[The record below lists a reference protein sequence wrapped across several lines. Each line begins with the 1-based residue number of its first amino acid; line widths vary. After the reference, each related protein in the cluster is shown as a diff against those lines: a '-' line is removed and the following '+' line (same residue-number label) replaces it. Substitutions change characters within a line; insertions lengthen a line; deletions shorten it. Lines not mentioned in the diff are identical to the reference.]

1 MTRLSHGSC
10 QLKNNNGPAMN
21 NQQEIINTMVLSRIN
36 FFHLSEMVEL
46 YRKMGSATAVM
57 EHRHDIRSVLPDASD
72 RLAETLAG
80 NIDAQLR
87 RAEDE
92 MEFISKHHIQ
102 ALTFNDPD
110 YPSRLR
116 ECCDAPIIL
125 YYLGNAPLNQPKV
138 IDIVGTRHCTAY
150 GVDLVRRFLADLHRL
165 CPHTLVVSG
174 LAYGIDINAHRN
186 ALQQGMETVA
196 VLAHGLDDLYPPR
209 HRQTAEQ
216 MVHQGG
222 LITEFMSHTNAD
234 KINFVRRNRIVA
246 GMSDATILVESAA
259 KGGGLITCKIAN
271 SYNKDVFA
279 FPGAVGA
286 NYSEG
291 CNMLIRSS
299 QATLI
304 TSASDFVK
312 SMNWEDDAKLE
323 KARKKGI
330 ERTIFPVLTN
340 EEQLVVDVLKDTN
353 DLQTNMLLVRTP
365 LSISQLTSVVFQLEM
380 KGVVKMLAGG
390 VCHLLA

>member
-1 MTRLSHGSC
+1 
-10 QLKNNNGPAMN
+10 MN

-80 NIDAQLR
+80 NIDAQVR
-87 RAEDE
+87 RAEQE
-92 MEFISKHHIQ
+92 MEFVSNHHIQ
-102 ALTFNDPD
+102 ALTFNSPD

-125 YYLGNAPLNQPKV
+125 YYLGNAPLNRPRV

-150 GVDLVRRFLADLHRL
+150 GVDLVRRFLADLSRL

-174 LAYGIDINAHRN
+174 LAYGVDINAHRN
-186 ALQQGMETVA
+186 ALAQGMDTVA

-291 CNMLIRSS
+291 CNRLIRSS

-312 SMNWEDDAKLE
+312 SMNWEDDATLV
-323 KARKKGI
+323 KARERGI
-330 ERTIFPVLTN
+330 ERTIFPVLTDQ
-340 EEQLVVDVLKDTN
+340 EQLVVDVLKDTN

-380 KGVVKMLAGG
+380 KGVMKMLAGG